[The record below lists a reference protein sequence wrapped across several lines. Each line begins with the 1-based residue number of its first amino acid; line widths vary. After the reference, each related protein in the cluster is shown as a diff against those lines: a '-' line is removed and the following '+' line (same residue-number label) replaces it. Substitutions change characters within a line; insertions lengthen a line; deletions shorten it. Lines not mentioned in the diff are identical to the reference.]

1 MLNCSVLECYQVSYT
16 PLDSPNSFSPFRLFK
31 TTIKSLV
38 PFPLSRPISKHAAV
52 SGDMNRWVIIRCN
65 IYVLVSKQGKGQN
78 VLEKQYI
85 LTYWSITQPI
95 LLCIQS
101 IVSIAISNMLRK
113 QKENVE
119 QEREEILQST

>member
-16 PLDSPNSFSPFRLFK
+16 PLGSPNSFSPFRLFK

-38 PFPLSRPISKHAAV
+38 PFPLSRPIPKHAAV

-65 IYVLVSKQGKGQN
+65 IYVLVSKRGKGQN

-113 QKENVE
+113 
-119 QEREEILQST
+119 